1 MFKSLNLL
9 TMTTSIMYEEKA
21 EALYK
26 AYMEKK
32 AIDPFEVNTK
42 EEAYEIFNLFTKK
55 LIKERGLAG
64 YKISL
69 VTPQTLKKF
78 NADSPD
84 YGILT
89 NDMVIKDS
97 DKVVL
102 PFKYAYA
109 EVEVIVIADK
119 CREGNIP
126 ECVKETYL
134 GIEIPMTRFNAPL
147 NKLSTLQL
155 KADDMVSGALFVGKE
170 ISKQPNEVSFYI
182 NGELKEKNRPNFV
195 YGDYLGM
202 LRWLTKVVGEI
213 NGYVSTGSITGSIP
227 LDKNQRIEVKSDQ
240 ASFEV
245 YTAFRNS

>member
-9 TMTTSIMYEEKA
+9 TMTSSMMYEEKA
-21 EALYK
+21 EVLYK
-26 AYMEKK
+26 AYREKK
-32 AIDPFEVNTK
+32 VIEPFEVSTK
-42 EEAYEIFNLFTKK
+42 EEAHVIFNLFTKK
-55 LIKERGLAG
+55 LIKEKGLAG

-89 NDMVIKDS
+89 NDMIIRDS
-97 DKVVL
+97 DKIVL

-119 CREGNIP
+119 CREDNIP
-126 ECVKETYL
+126 ECIKETYL

-147 NKLSTLQL
+147 NKLTTLQL

-170 ISKQPNEVSFYI
+170 ISKQPNEVSFYV
-182 NGELKEKNRPNFV
+182 NDELKERNRPNFI

-202 LRWLTKVVGEI
+202 LRWLTRVVGEI
-213 NGYVSTGSITGSIP
+213 SGYVSTGSITGPIP
-227 LDKNQRIEVKSDQ
+227 LNKNQKIEVKSDQ
-240 ASFEV
+240 VSFEV
-245 YTAFRNS
+245 YTT